1 MTSIF
6 EMIPNVIWAS
16 ILALVFEKAEQ
27 LIGKFGVNEPPRKC
41 RCPWK
46 GCASRILPKG
56 ALVFILSKPMQDD
69 NNGVI
74 SLSFWTS
81 LTESNKET
89 NFVFLVSGFQVSIRA
104 TSLRWILFM
113 GYLPHES
120 RPANQQKPT
129 TKHRLHH
136 SLFVKPEA
144 KHQKLT
150 AR

>member
-56 ALVFILSKPMQDD
+56 ALVFSPSKPMHDD

-81 LTESNKET
+81 LTESNEET
-89 NFVFLVSGFQVSIRA
+89 ILYSWSAGFRSP
-104 TSLRWILFM
+104 SE
-113 GYLPHES
+113 PH
-120 RPANQQKPT
+120 
-129 TKHRLHH
+129 H
-136 SLFVKPEA
+136 
-144 KHQKLT
+144 
-150 AR
+150 